1 MNSPRIKESQ
11 GADGECRA
19 EKKNKKF
26 EKIEKKGLHLRNKT
40 HIIRHDVCKGMK

>member
-1 MNSPRIKESQ
+1 MNSPRIKECQ
-11 GADGECRA
+11 GAKGECRA

-40 HIIRHDVCKGMK
+40 HIIPQMSAKG